1 VTIPRVIHTLWLGD
15 QPIPEIFDFY
25 AESWRRHH
33 PAWEMRLWREDALP
47 PLVCQAA
54 YEREPRFKVRYDI
67 VRLEIL
73 RNFGGVIVDM
83 DVEPIRPLD
92 PLLEGVSAFAGR
104 TGRAKIGN
112 QVLGAVPHHPFFA
125 RAIER
130 LRGSGRTGNASAM
143 AGKRFLSEL
152 LAEYPEGLT
161 VFPAET
167 FYFQPALEPT
177 RRPGDFPDV
186 YAVHHE
192 LTSYSSPLTR
202 AAVEHL
208 TAAFAGEVSR
218 VQTAIREGTLP
229 LADVEPQLTRAADLL
244 LRSLA
249 KHEKG
254 CQAQF
259 RRLNAERAQAEA
271 RLREAERRLAAL
283 PGS

>member
-1 VTIPRVIHTLWLGD
+1 MTIPRVIHTLWLGD
-15 QPIPEIFDFY
+15 APIPEIFDFY

-54 YEREPRFKVRYDI
+54 YEREHRFKVRYDI

-73 RNFGGVIVDM
+73 RRFGGVIVDM

-104 TGRAKIGN
+104 TGHAKIGN
-112 QVLGAVPHHPFFA
+112 QVLGAVPHHPFFE

-130 LRGSGRTGNASAM
+130 LRSSGRTGNASAM
-143 AGKRFLSEL
+143 AGKRFLSDL
-152 LAEYPEGLT
+152 LAEHPEGLT

-167 FYFQPALEPT
+167 FYFQPSLDPT
-177 RRPGDFPDV
+177 RRPGDFPGV

-192 LTSYSSPLTR
+192 LTSYSTPLTE
-202 AAVEHL
+202 AAVANV
-208 TAAFAGEVSR
+208 TAAFVAEVSG

-229 LADVEPQLTRAADLL
+229 LADVEAQLTRAAERL
-244 LRSLA
+244 LRALG

-259 RRLNAERAQAEA
+259 RRLNAARAQAEA
-271 RLREAERRLAAL
+271 RLREAEQRLAAVQG
-283 PGS
+283 P